1 MWPRGPR
8 ICGEPSGMIRAEILD
23 ALLEAGA
30 SAEMIVAAVKAAG
43 RDEEA
48 RRADRRARN
57 AASQRKLRQA
67 RRNHSRSLPVSMTVA
82 DANDAPPNDYISNP
96 PHPRSSDEDLSPD
109 LINRIVESW
118 NESAA
123 KAGALP
129 CRGINAKRREGLR
142 ARRREH
148 GEAALFEAIRNLAGS
163 EFHCGRNPRGWRATL
178 GWLLGNAEAFQGML
192 ELTPTVD
199 AQPPPLTAEERIAS
213 IERSAALFDK
223 MGRLD
228 EAAEMRCT
236 ADRLRRTI
244 DSQGDG

>member
-1 MWPRGPR
+1 
-8 ICGEPSGMIRAEILD
+8 MIRAEILD

-30 SAEMIVAAVKAAG
+30 TAEMIVAAVKAAS

-57 AASQRKLRQA
+57 AASQRRLRQA
-67 RRNHSRSLPVSMTVA
+67 RRSHSRSSPVSMTVA
-82 DANDAPPNDYISNP
+82 DRNDAPPNDNNSNP
-96 PHPRSSDEDLSPD
+96 PRHRSSDEDLPPE
-109 LINRIVESW
+109 LIDRVVTSW

-178 GWLLGNAEAFQGML
+178 GWLLGNAETFQGML
-192 ELTPTVD
+192 ELTPMAD
-199 AQPPPLTAEERIAS
+199 AQSPPLTAEERIAS
-213 IERSAALFDK
+213 IERSAALFEK
-223 MGRLD
+223 MGRAD
-228 EAAEMRCT
+228 EAAEMRRT
-236 ADRLRRTI
+236 AEGLRRTI